1 MPPIIIGL
9 GIALLA
15 GPIGI
20 SVLGS
25 LAIANAMIG
34 IGLSITLSGIGSM
47 LTKHPS
53 TTNTQSSVDLG
64 SSTVTVRAAVSPRIT
79 QYGQDRRGG
88 VVTFIDTTGTNNEFL
103 HLVITMTGHGITSFD
118 DMFFDGVLVPL
129 D

>member
-15 GPIGI
+15 GPVGI
-20 SVLGS
+20 TLLGS

-34 IGLSITLSGIGSM
+34 IGLSITLTGIGSM
-47 LTKHPS
+47 MTTHPS
-53 TTNTQSSVDLG
+53 TTAPSVNLG

-88 VVTFIDTTGTNNEFL
+88 VVTFIDTTGTNNELL